1 MPSSHKRKAKAK
13 AKAKAALTLGP
24 FIKDVRVRTQGGGRA
39 GPEAVLSSTRPPCAG
54 TLSAAGLYDNNK
66 DQFDFGSKMQK

>member
-24 FIKDVRVRTQGGGRA
+24 FIKDVRVRTQGKGGEVA
-39 GPEAVLSSTRPPCAG
+39 
-54 TLSAAGLYDNNK
+54 
-66 DQFDFGSKMQK
+66 